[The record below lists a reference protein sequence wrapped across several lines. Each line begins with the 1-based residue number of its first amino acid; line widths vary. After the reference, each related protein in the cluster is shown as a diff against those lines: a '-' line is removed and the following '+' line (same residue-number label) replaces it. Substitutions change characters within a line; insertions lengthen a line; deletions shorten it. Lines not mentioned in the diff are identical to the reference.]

1 MSEYRKTNPLLYG
14 NSNATRKLTKDD
26 VVLIREAHEHKQ
38 EEIKKLNDAYSARAL
53 SEKFGVHQRTIEKVL
68 NYSTW
73 RHV

>member
-14 NSNATRKLTKDD
+14 NQNATRKLTADD
-26 VVLIREAHEHKQ
+26 VALIRQAHEHKQ
-38 EEIKKLNDAYSARAL
+38 AEIKRLNETLSAKAL
-53 SEKFGVHQRTIEKVL
+53 GDKFGVHQRTIEKVL